1 MTISEE
7 DKELIIKLKGLLD
20 GGKRANGTQ
29 VTMLYNRVFDSKLPP
44 TNCSSCVRQ
53 RISKLYNKLKAIE
66 NETDNK

>member
-1 MTISEE
+1 MTITEE

-20 GGKRANGTQ
+20 GGKRANGSQ

-53 RISKLYNKLKAIE
+53 RISKLYNHLKQLE
-66 NETDNK
+66 NEANK